1 MRKGNRIYGIIAVLL
16 LSLGACSLI
25 HDDMEELGYREDGS
39 AYAYVSLTIHTGT
52 TGNVTRAN
60 PTGGEDGNGNEKG
73 QDYENRVNNLT
84 LFFYPATLGDGG
96 VNRTGNVDFTAKV
109 YITNPDPNWAVSDG
123 TQPIDKTFKVGPVKV
138 NGLKMNQQ
146 YHVLAVANAGQDFG
160 SDITDLNGLRG
171 KTISPVYTYNPDA
184 TDPQKAYSDFVMA
197 SEGDENPGLEIS
209 YENSETNPA
218 ETSIDLER
226 LVARVDYQAD
236 AGGYIFSITPGL
248 NPAQSSPAQQV
259 TAGVSS
265 RADAQVTASITRAF
279 LVNTYN
285 QGTYVLKRVAEG
297 STDGPITYLGD
308 ETLDN
313 YVIDPLTAQKVSS
326 KYAFSWY
333 DHYFPNLSDEV
344 GIDGKTEWESWL
356 TEGDP
361 ITITESG
368 KTETWYRLGY
378 PKENTSSIDA
388 QGKYFSTGVVF
399 EAQYDLTGIGTGF
412 TEGATFFRVNGNLY
426 PTLEAAMGGFDTD
439 FNENK
444 TFNTYNDVKNYLNSL
459 TNNDKSNDD
468 PAGYID
474 YLKTATADNFGDG
487 SEWTWENYKHKVL
500 SFDKNEQN
508 EYVIATAA
516 TRKALHERVTGPNK
530 TETFLNGRG
539 YYTYW
544 IRHNYGGTQDKP
556 GLPMENAIVRNNIY
570 KLTVTSISEI
580 GNDVPGETSL
590 DILVAVAKWT
600 MMDEENWV
608 LVPVKEE

>member
-1 MRKGNRIYGIIAVLL
+1 MRKGNRIYGIIAILL

-52 TGNVTRAN
+52 AGNVTRAN

-73 QDYENRVNNLT
+73 QEYENKVNNLT
-84 LFFYPATLGDGG
+84 LFFYPATLEDGG
-96 VNRTGNVDFTAKV
+96 VNRDNVNFTAKV
-109 YITNPDPNWAVSDG
+109 FINNIVELQNDPQ
-123 TQPIDKTFKVGPVKV
+123 QPIDRTYEVGPVKV

-146 YHVLAVANAGQDFG
+146 YHVLAVANAGKDFG
-160 SDITDLNGLRG
+160 SDITDLNKLRG
-171 KTISPVYTYNPDA
+171 KTISSVYTYDPDA
-184 TDPQKAYSDFVMA
+184 TDPQDVYSNFVMA
-197 SEGDENPGLEIS
+197 SEGDENPVLEIS
-209 YENSETNPA
+209 YENSEKNPA
-218 ETSIDLER
+218 ETTIDLER
-226 LVARVDYQAD
+226 LVARVDYKTIDNNVYQL
-236 AGGYIFSITPGL
+236 SSSLITPGL

-297 STDGPITYLGD
+297 STDGPITYLGN
-308 ETLDN
+308 ETLYN
-313 YVIDPLTAQKVSS
+313 YVIDPLTTQKKSS

-333 DHYFPNLSDEV
+333 DHYFPYLSDEV

-368 KTETWYRLGY
+368 NTETWYRLGY
-378 PKENTSSIDA
+378 PKENTSSVDA

-399 EAQYDLTGIGTGF
+399 EAEYDLTGIGTEF

-426 PTLEAAMGGFDTD
+426 PTLEEAMKVFDNFKED
-439 FNENK
+439 K
-444 TFNTYNDVKNYLNSL
+444 TFNTYNDVKNYVNSL
-459 TNNDKSNDD
+459 TTNGSDD

-474 YLKTATADNFGDG
+474 YLKTAKADNFNGE
-487 SEWTWENYKHKVL
+487 EWTWSYYKQNVL
-500 SFDKNEQN
+500 SFDENE
-508 EYVIATAA
+508 EDKYVIATAK
-516 TRKALHERVTGPNK
+516 TREALHDRGHG

-544 IRHNYGGTQDKP
+544 IRHNYGGAQEQSNL
-556 GLPMENAIVRNNIY
+556 LPMGNAIVRNNIY
-570 KLTVTSISEI
+570 KLTVRSISKI

-608 LVPVKEE
+608 LVPVKE

>member
-52 TGNVTRAN
+52 AGNVTRSN
-60 PTGGEDGNGNEKG
+60 PTGGETGDGYEDG
-73 QDYENRVNNLT
+73 QTYENAVSDLT

-96 VNRTGNVDFTAKV
+96 VNRTTSVDFTAKV
-109 YITNPDPNWAVSDG
+109 YITNLDPNWNMTDG
-123 TQPIDKTFKVGPVKV
+123 DQPIDKTFKVGPVKV

-184 TDPQKAYSDFVMA
+184 TDPQKAYSNFVMA
-197 SEGDENPGLEIS
+197 SEGDEYPMLEIS
-209 YENSETNPA
+209 YENSEKNPA
-218 ETSIDLER
+218 ETTIDLER

-248 NPAQSSPAQQV
+248 NPAQAK
-259 TAGVSS
+259 
-265 RADAQVTASITRAF
+265 ITRAF

-285 QGTYVLKRVAEG
+285 QDQETFVLKRVAD
-297 STDGPITYLGD
+297 TWDATTFNYLGD

-313 YVIDPLTAQKVSS
+313 YVIDPLTAQKESS

-333 DHYFPNLSDEV
+333 DHYFPKLSDEV
-344 GIDGKTEWESWL
+344 GNDGKTEWEDWL
-356 TEGDP
+356 IEGDL
-361 ITITESG
+361 ITEPG
-368 KTETWYRLGY
+368 TKDTWYRLGY
-378 PKENTSSIDA
+378 PKENTSSVDA
-388 QGKYFSTGVVF
+388 QGKYYSTGVVF
-399 EAQYDLTGIGTGF
+399 EASYKGIDGVADGS
-412 TEGATFFRVNGNLY
+412 TFFRYKGTIY
-426 PTLEAAMGGFDTD
+426 PTLEAAMKAHNASFDEGRSFSSYED
-439 FNENK
+439 LQKYIEDILKDN
-444 TFNTYNDVKNYLNSL
+444 
-459 TNNDKSNDD
+459 D
-468 PAGYID
+468 PAGYKAF
-474 YLKTATADNFGDG
+474 LQTAKDTDTDWAVYK
-487 SEWTWENYKHKVL
+487 WANYKTNQLGYTEEKP
-500 SFDKNEQN
+500 
-508 EYVIATAA
+508 TAV
-516 TRKALHERVTGPNK
+516 TRKALHDRVTGPNK

-544 IRHNYGGTQDKP
+544 IRHNYGDKDNVVS

-608 LVPVKEE
+608 LVPVKE